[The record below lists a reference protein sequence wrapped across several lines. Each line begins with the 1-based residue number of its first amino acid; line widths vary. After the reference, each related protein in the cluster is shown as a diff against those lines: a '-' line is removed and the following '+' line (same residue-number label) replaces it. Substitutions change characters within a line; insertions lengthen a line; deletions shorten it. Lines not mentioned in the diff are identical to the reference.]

1 MSNGYITIKADVAIG
16 GFRGDFGIKVT
27 KIDMSETQTW
37 SPTYSFLETGS
48 NQLAK
53 RTLAAGTYILK
64 GELIN
69 QQPAMSIYYSLY
81 SNLGYE
87 FSKGIINGQYRIGP
101 GVTGPNPFEV
111 SFTLNEEQ
119 EVVLIMN
126 SAYYVSP
133 NNLKIDLIE

>member
-1 MSNGYITIKADVAIG
+1 MAAAAFSWSYCRAHVLSTWTSFNRRVKAS
-16 GFRGDFGIKVT
+16 T
-27 KIDMSETQTW
+27 KIYRFCCVHVTSIID
-37 SPTYSFLETGS
+37 F
-48 NQLAK
+48 K

-126 SAYYVSP
+126 SAYYGSP
-133 NNLKIDLIE
+133 NNLKIDLIEWLIN